1 MKTKQEL
8 MEDLLTKLNI
18 AISTNLF
25 NPQNGTITKDGLIEI
40 SNGITKLINK
50 HSDKQTIVQHINSQ
64 LGTPPD
70 TEHIGNNRQISAKF
84 IEDILTYL
92 PRD

>member
-8 MEDLLTKLNI
+8 MQELLTKLNI
-18 AISTNLF
+18 TISTNLF
-25 NPQNGTITKDGLIEI
+25 NPKNGTITKDGLLEI
-40 SNGITKLINK
+40 SHGITKLINK
-50 HSDKQTIVQHINSQ
+50 NSDTPTIVQHINGQ

-70 TEHIGNNRQISAKF
+70 TEHIGENGQISAKF

-92 PRD
+92 PKG

>member
-8 MEDLLTKLNI
+8 MQELLTKLHI
-18 AISTNLF
+18 TISTNLF
-25 NPQNGTITKDGLIEI
+25 NPQNGTITKDGLLEI
-40 SNGITKLINK
+40 SHGITKLINK
-50 HSDKQTIVQHINSQ
+50 NSDKPTIVQHINGQ

-70 TEHIGNNRQISAKF
+70 TEHIGKNGQISAKF

-92 PRD
+92 PKG